1 MMKYSISLLFMLFG
15 IQIAFAAEYVTCVG
29 TSGKTIYTNMPY
41 MCADVALKA
50 REATKTALAEQEDAA
65 KEAAAVKANGLVTD
79 KVFSASSFWY
89 KPIPKDVQLAS
100 NSAEL
105 AKELVRQKTQYYGN
119 VTINTSQYASPVY
132 TVDSATPR
140 VKVTQWDCQKKGY
153 LDSGLKKQWA
163 SVPIPDY
170 AKASA
175 GTDMEM
181 TIYQPSTDT
190 VWEFWKARQVD
201 GQWQACWGGQLENAS
216 NNNGVFPKYY
226 GTTATSLPFLGGQI
240 TAEEL
245 TRGEIKH
252 AIGIALVD
260 TDHWNVISWPANRSD
275 GYNPSK
281 LPNRIAEGQRF
292 RLDPAIDVDALKI
305 SRTAKIVAKAAQKYG
320 FVVWD
325 KAGSVS
331 LRAQNAMTYTSH
343 GLANPYPALF
353 ENKPN
358 YAVLNGFPWDRVQF
372 LPMNYGK
379 PGK

>member
-1 MMKYSISLLFMLFG
+1 MKRLLLVISLPLL
-15 IQIAFAAEYVTCVG
+15 IQVAVAAEYVTCIG
-29 TSGKTIYTNMPY
+29 TSGKPIYTNMPY
-41 MCADVALKA
+41 MCADAALKA
-50 REATKTALAEQEDAA
+50 QNATKAALAKKEEATRETENPQGD
-65 KEAAAVKANGLVTD
+65 GLVTD
-79 KVFSASSFWY
+79 KVFSPSSFWY
-89 KPIPKDVQLAS
+89 TPIPQNVTLAS

-119 VTINTSQYASPVY
+119 VTINTSSYASPVY
-132 TVDSATPR
+132 TVDEKSLR
-140 VKVTQWDCQKKGY
+140 IKVTQWDCQKKGY

-163 SVPIPDY
+163 SVPIPIY

-175 GTDMEM
+175 GSDMEM

-190 VWEFWKARQVD
+190 IWEFWKARQVD

-216 NNNGVFPKYY
+216 KSNGVFPKYY

-292 RLDPAIDVDALKI
+292 RLDPSIDVDALKI
-305 SRTAKIVAKAAQKYG
+305 SRTAKIVAKAAQVYG

-331 LRAQNAMTYTSH
+331 LRAQNAMTYTSQ
-343 GLANPYPALF
+343 GMANPYPALF

-379 PGK
+379 PGN